1 LWLAFGYVGGFDC
14 WFWAAWFELG
24 AIDLSSGDDDR
35 GHLGRSRPDGGLKAW
50 QGKRFSAAA
59 ANYGLS
65 FGAMTGCVLIGALL
79 APVVSG
85 SQTVGAS
92 RCFSYDDAGRLSS
105 VRDEGGQVRTYGL
118 DAASNRKG
126 VTSGSGSLCA
136 VTNVPAPSTSSAAPA
151 AGSAPATPPASST
164 NNRAPVAVA
173 DVATVEKLASTK
185 SVLVLV
191 NDTDADGDPL
201 EVTAAAYDSSKVQVT
216 RVRSLTSASR
226 YVYLDIVGVAVGT
239 SQVQYTISDGRGGQ
253 AIGTV
258 SVTITPASLQ

>member
-1 LWLAFGYVGGFDC
+1 
-14 WFWAAWFELG
+14 
-24 AIDLSSGDDDR
+24 
-35 GHLGRSRPDGGLKAW
+35 
-50 QGKRFSAAA
+50 
-59 ANYGLS
+59 
-65 FGAMTGCVLIGALL
+65 MTGCVLIGALL

-105 VRDEGGQVRTYGL
+105 VRDQGGQVRTYVL
-118 DAASNRKG
+118 DSASNRKG
-126 VTSGSGSLCA
+126 VTSGSDSVCA

-151 AGSAPATPPASST
+151 AAGSAPATPPASAA

-173 DVATVEKLASTK
+173 DVTTVEKLASTK
-185 SVLVLV
+185 SVLVLA

-253 AIGTV
+253 AIGAV

>member
-1 LWLAFGYVGGFDC
+1 
-14 WFWAAWFELG
+14 
-24 AIDLSSGDDDR
+24 
-35 GHLGRSRPDGGLKAW
+35 
-50 QGKRFSAAA
+50 
-59 ANYGLS
+59 
-65 FGAMTGCVLIGALL
+65 MTGCVVIGALL

-126 VTSGSGSLCA
+126 VTSGSGTACA